1 MAYMFIF
8 RMISDHLNN
17 LGDAGDRRGLMVR
30 SSTIKTPSVMLLVVV
45 VGLFLSAC
53 AETQF
58 LVHTAK
64 RVGQDEN
71 VSKGR
76 YKVGNPYQIGGIWYY
91 PHVDYEYDE
100 TGIASWYG
108 PNFHG
113 KKTANG
119 EIFDMN
125 ELTAAHR
132 TLPLPS
138 LVEVTNLE
146 NGRKLRLKVNDRGP
160 FAKGR
165 IIDISR
171 QGAQLLG
178 FRING
183 TAKVRVKILAAES
196 RQLAAA
202 AQGEGLLTESG
213 SPITVEKL
221 PVTDVAS
228 ETLAPPPGAQVAE
241 APTEIV
247 SDVIAEPLESSTVSS
262 LSPTP
267 EPQVSQVPVVDTGI
281 YVQAGAFS
289 QFNNANRARAVLSPI
304 GDVNI
309 SSVLVNG
316 IDLFRVRI
324 GPVANVAEADM
335 LLEQMIGVGY
345 SDARIIVDNM

>member
-1 MAYMFIF
+1 MKRSGTLKKFSLLTFVFA
-8 RMISDHLNN
+8 
-17 LGDAGDRRGLMVR
+17 AG
-30 SSTIKTPSVMLLVVV
+30 LL
-45 VGLFLSAC
+45 LSAC

-58 LVHTAK
+58 IIHTAK
-64 RVGQDEN
+64 RVSQDDAE
-71 VSKGR
+71 SKGH
-76 YKVGNPYQIGGIWYY
+76 YKVGNPYQIDGIWYY

-119 EIFDMN
+119 EVFDMN

-132 TLPLPS
+132 TLPMPS

-146 NGRKLRLKVNDRGP
+146 NGRKLRLLVNDRGP

-178 FRING
+178 FQTKG

-202 AQGEGLLTESG
+202 AQGESLLAESG

-221 PVTDVAS
+221 PVTGVDS

-241 APTEIV
+241 APA
-247 SDVIAEPLESSTVSS
+247 DVVTDVAAEPLANVNEQAGTSSSS
-262 LSPTP
+262 Q
-267 EPQVSQVPVVDTGI
+267 QVTQVPVVNTGI

-289 QFNNANRARAVLSPI
+289 QFNNANRARAILSSI
-304 GDVNI
+304 GDVNV
-309 SSVLVNG
+309 SPVLVNG

-335 LLEQMIGVGY
+335 LLDRMVGAGY
-345 SDARIIVDNM
+345 PEARIIIDNM